1 MYYNIDME
9 SEKNYF
15 KQLSKKPIPKFNFHH
30 ADNQK
35 ENILKN
41 KAKVQKKQ
49 SWIIDKKYKTNYLN
63 TTKNIILI
71 AIITL
76 PLLLFMYASYK
87 FTTLGAIIIFSP
99 FVCFLISFLLLASF
113 LKDILK

>member
-1 MYYNIDME
+1 ME

-15 KQLSKKPIPKFNFHH
+15 KQLSKKPILKFNFHH

-35 ENILKN
+35 QNILKN
-41 KAKVQKKQ
+41 KKRKKQ
-49 SWIIDKKYKTNYLN
+49 SWVIDKKYKTNYLN

-113 LKDILK
+113 LKYILK

>member
-1 MYYNIDME
+1 MYYNISME

-15 KQLSKKPIPKFNFHH
+15 KQLSKKPILKFNFHH

-35 ENILKN
+35 QNILKN
-41 KAKVQKKQ
+41 KKRTKQ
-49 SWIIDKKYKTNYLN
+49 SWVIDKKYKTNYLN

-113 LKDILK
+113 LKYILK

>member
-1 MYYNIDME
+1 MYYNISME
-9 SEKNYF
+9 
-15 KQLSKKPIPKFNFHH
+15 KKAGNNMNNIHHCYNPMQHTQAKASCKGRCQQKPKR
-30 ADNQK
+30 Q
-35 ENILKN
+35 
-41 KAKVQKKQ
+41 KQ
-49 SWIIDKKYKTNYLN
+49 SWVIDKKYKTNYLN

>member
-1 MYYNIDME
+1 MYYNISME
-9 SEKNYF
+9 
-15 KQLSKKPIPKFNFHH
+15 KKVGNNMNNIHH
-30 ADNQK
+30 CYNPMQHTQA
-35 ENILKN
+35 
-41 KAKVQKKQ
+41 KASCKGRHKHQKQ
-49 SWIIDKKYKTNYLN
+49 SWVINKKYKTNYLN

-99 FVCFLISFLLLASF
+99 FVSFLISFLLLASF

>member
-35 ENILKN
+35 QNILKN
-41 KAKVQKKQ
+41 KKRKKQ
-49 SWIIDKKYKTNYLN
+49 SRVIDKKYKTNYLN

-76 PLLLFMYASYK
+76 PPLLFMYASYK
-87 FTTLGAIIIFSP
+87 FTTLGAIVIFSP

>member
-1 MYYNIDME
+1 MYYNVNME

-15 KQLSKKPIPKFNFHH
+15 KQLSKKSIPKFNFHH

-41 KAKVQKKQ
+41 KKRKKQ
-49 SWIIDKKYKTNYLN
+49 SWVIDKKYKTNYLN

>member
-1 MYYNIDME
+1 MYYDISME

-35 ENILKN
+35 QNILKN
-41 KAKVQKKQ
+41 KKRKKQ
-49 SWIIDKKYKTNYLN
+49 SCIIDKKYKTNYLN

-71 AIITL
+71 AILTL

>member
-1 MYYNIDME
+1 MYYNINME

-15 KQLSKKPIPKFNFHH
+15 KQLSKKSIPKFNFHH

-41 KAKVQKKQ
+41 KKRKKQ
-49 SWIIDKKYKTNYLN
+49 SWVIDKKYKTNYLN

-87 FTTLGAIIIFSP
+87 FTTLGTIIIFSP

>member
-35 ENILKN
+35 HNILKN
-41 KAKVQKKQ
+41 KKRKKQ
-49 SWIIDKKYKTNYLN
+49 SWVIDKKYKTNYLN

-76 PLLLFMYASYK
+76 PPLLFMYASYK
-87 FTTLGAIIIFSP
+87 FTTLGAIIIFFP

>member
-1 MYYNIDME
+1 MYYNINME

-15 KQLSKKPIPKFNFHH
+15 KQLSKKSIPKFNFHH

-41 KAKVQKKQ
+41 KKRKKQ
-49 SWIIDKKYKTNYLN
+49 SWVIDKKYKTNYLN

>member
-1 MYYNIDME
+1 MYYNISME
-9 SEKNYF
+9 
-15 KQLSKKPIPKFNFHH
+15 KKSWQSYNNIHH
-30 ADNQK
+30 CYNPMQHTQA
-35 ENILKN
+35 
-41 KAKVQKKQ
+41 KASCKGRHKRQKQ
-49 SWIIDKKYKTNYLN
+49 SWVIDKKYKTNYLN

>member
-1 MYYNIDME
+1 MYYNINME

-35 ENILKN
+35 QNILKN
-41 KAKVQKKQ
+41 KKRKKQ
-49 SWIIDKKYKTNYLN
+49 SWVIDKKYKTNYLN

-99 FVCFLISFLLLASF
+99 FVYFLISFLLLASF

>member
-1 MYYNIDME
+1 MYYNINME

-35 ENILKN
+35 QNILKN
-41 KAKVQKKQ
+41 KKRKKQ
-49 SWIIDKKYKTNYLN
+49 SWVIDKKYKTNYLN

-76 PLLLFMYASYK
+76 SPLLFMYASYK

-113 LKDILK
+113 LKYILK

>member
-35 ENILKN
+35 QNILKN
-41 KAKVQKKQ
+41 KKRKKQ
-49 SWIIDKKYKTNYLN
+49 SWVIDKKYKTNYLN

-76 PLLLFMYASYK
+76 PLLLFMYAYYK